1 MTKVAAVDNRR
12 FWVLGALAATVIAMV
27 PVSLLVIR
35 G

>member
-1 MTKVAAVDNRR
+1 MTEVAAVDNRG
-12 FWVLGALAATVIAMV
+12 FWILGALAATVIAIF